1 LIRDALF
8 DLFKSFTVELP
19 RYYRQ
24 LKETREDEGASVG
37 GAGASAVKPFSA
49 PHTIFNEKKGGG
61 YRIYRYETFS
71 LADFKSLSRV
81 FDCTLNTLVLGVC
94 SEAVRRY
101 LLEVDAVPSI
111 PLITA
116 MPVGDR
122 GWRDSKT
129 GPHHAIQ
136 NNCVAVAVVPLYQD
150 IADFGQRL
158 QAIKRASKVAIDS
171 VRRSE
176 GRRFDNYLDFLP
188 GTVIRLINGLMDYR
202 QAKKQNPY
210 ANIVISNVAGP
221 SKILHALEG
230 RLKMVELLS
239 TGNLMDAGSLNITV
253 WSYVDNLCFSFYS
266 RKGALPEP
274 DKING
279 HLREVVDELCRQ
291 NPGEDARLQAG

>member
-1 LIRDALF
+1 
-8 DLFKSFTVELP
+8 V
-19 RYYRQ
+19 
-24 LKETREDEGASVG
+24 
-37 GAGASAVKPFSA
+37 
-49 PHTIFNEKKGGG
+49 
-61 YRIYRYETFS
+61 
-71 LADFKSLSRV
+71 
-81 FDCTLNTLVLGVC
+81 NTLVLGVC
-94 SEAVRRY
+94 SEALRRY

-129 GPHHAIQ
+129 APHHAIQ

-150 IADFGQRL
+150 VADFGQRL
-158 QAIKRASKVAIDS
+158 QAIKRGSQVAIDS

-188 GTVIRLINGLMDYR
+188 GTVIRLINALMVHR

-210 ANIVISNVAGP
+210 ANLVISNVAGP